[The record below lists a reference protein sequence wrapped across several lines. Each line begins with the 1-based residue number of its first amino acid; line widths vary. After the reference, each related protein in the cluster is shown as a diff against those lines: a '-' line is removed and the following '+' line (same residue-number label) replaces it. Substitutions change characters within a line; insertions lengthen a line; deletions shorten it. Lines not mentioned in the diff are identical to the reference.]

1 MTGKL
6 RSTETPRIAPA
17 EAEDLFGTRA
27 IPDAALDAL
36 LARTLVFS
44 VLTTEERLVI
54 QGLMRRVAFEPGQ
67 LLFRQGAAPD
77 GLYVM
82 AEGDVDISIRVPG
95 NRGIVLGRIGA
106 PEVFGEMALAAP
118 RMERSASARAATRAQ
133 AWFLDERVFR
143 GLCALHHP
151 LGFKLLRHLGLL
163 LCLRLRKRYT
173 WLAGAGAAPAAGAGP
188 AGEQAQPGG
197 PQLSADELGI
207 AGVLPCFRR
216 LSEAELGELATHL
229 VRLEAP
235 RGRILFDEGDT
246 AGACHFV
253 LRGAV
258 EVNVRTPDGAMR
270 LAVLGPGQ
278 TVGHP
283 GLLDDAPPG
292 ATATVREEA
301 ILATL
306 PRPAIAQLLE
316 QQSALS
322 LRVLEMLNESLVL
335 AIRRTDMR
343 AARLT
348 AALGASG

>member
-1 MTGKL
+1 MTGRLK
-6 RSTETPRIAPA
+6 RTQSPRIAPG
-17 EAEDLFGTRA
+17 EAADIFGTSA
-27 IPDAALDAL
+27 IPDAGLDAL
-36 LARTLVFS
+36 MARTLVFS
-44 VLTTEERLVI
+44 VLTAEERLVL
-54 QGLMRRVAFEPGQ
+54 QRLMRRVSFEPGE

-77 GLYVM
+77 GLYIM
-82 AEGDVDISIRVPG
+82 EEGDVDISIRVPG
-95 NRGIVLGRIGA
+95 NRGIVLGRVGA

-118 RMERSASARAATRAQ
+118 QLERSASARAATRAQ
-133 AWFLDERVFR
+133 AWFLDARVFR

-163 LCLRLRKRYT
+163 LSLRLRKRYT
-173 WLAGAGAAPAAGAGP
+173 VLAGAPPAAGSVGDPATVDGP
-188 AGEQAQPGG
+188 NLTAE
-197 PQLSADELGI
+197 ELAI

-216 LSEAELGELATHL
+216 LSETELAELVTYLI
-229 VRLEAP
+229 RLEAP
-235 RGRILFDEGDT
+235 RGRVLFDEGDM

-258 EVNVRTPDGAMR
+258 EMMVRTPDGPMR

-292 ATATVREEA
+292 GAATVREAA

-306 PRPAIAQLLE
+306 PRTAIAKLLE
-316 QQSALS
+316 QQSALT
-322 LRVLEMLNESLVL
+322 LRVLEIINEALVL

-343 AARLT
+343 AARTT